1 MRSKTIFGMS
11 ILVILISAYTVS
23 LQVIDYSMASTYA
36 TTITAIIGAYAIWI
50 QLNREADVKQAE
62 FIMNYNNSFLSNEQ
76 LVEMEKKLELYRKT
90 GKYEFTEEDRQPL
103 INILVYLEAMAA
115 MIFRDVMTLE
125 AIDDLLSYRFFL
137 IVNNPIVQDVELCPE
152 ADYYQGCIKLYMKW
166 YNYKKKRNL
175 PIVLEETSLHI
186 KIKKLNLLRSKR
198 KK

>member
-1 MRSKTIFGMS
+1 MRGKTIFGMS

-186 KIKKLNLLRSKR
+186 KIKELNLLRSKR